1 VISRSNTNLKFALHQ
16 NFSRMVWVVEAEQEN
31 GEKEINGHVRKFG
44 LFA

>member
-1 VISRSNTNLKFALHQ
+1 
-16 NFSRMVWVVEAEQEN
+16 MVWVVEAEQEN